1 MPKIDIN
8 INGHQFSA
16 TVRDIVS
23 FLEDIDAQ
31 EGTVEESGYTHCVK
45 DKINITERNGMK
57 WWSPLSADMV
67 RESIEVCGR

>member
-1 MPKIDIN
+1 MTQIDVE
-8 INGHQFSA
+8 INGHKFSA
-16 TVRDIVS
+16 KIRDIIG

-31 EGTVEESGYTHCVK
+31 EGTVEESGYAHCVK